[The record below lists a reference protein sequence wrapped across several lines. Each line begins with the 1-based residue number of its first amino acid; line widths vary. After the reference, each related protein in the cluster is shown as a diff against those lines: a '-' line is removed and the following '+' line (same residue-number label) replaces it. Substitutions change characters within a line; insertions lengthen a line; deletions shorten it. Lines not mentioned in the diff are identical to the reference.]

1 MAVGFAGRVGVEIE
15 ELQAGRD
22 EPIGERLCEV
32 SYQVVTDYRVALTEG
47 VDFGGRKGNDFGF
60 IVGGDG
66 GGRHLFVPQDG
77 GPADDVAG
85 AEREDRDLAAAG
97 DEHFEGHAA
106 AEDEQP
112 KVGGDI
118 RAEEDFACCRP
129 APTAERQQE
138 LDDILR

>member
-1 MAVGFAGRVGVEIE
+1 MGRVGEEIE

-22 EPIGERLCEV
+22 EAIGERLGEV
-32 SYQVVTDYRVALTEG
+32 SHQVVTDYRVALTEG

-66 GGRHLFVPQDG
+66 GGRHLFVPQDR
-77 GPADDVAG
+77 GPADDIAG
-85 AEREDRDLAAAG
+85 AERQDGNFAAAG

-112 KVGGDI
+112 KVTRDI
-118 RAEEDFACCRP
+118 RAEEDFACCGP
-129 APTAERQQE
+129 APTAEHQQE